1 MRLGIS
7 VLGLLATLAVALG
20 TSPSRA
26 QSIGQLYQISTIV
39 TGQREETRAPALRQ
53 SLLDVLVRVSGD
65 PSLINEPNALALEP
79 QAPAFVDRYR
89 YHDRLEG
96 KPIHDEQGT
105 RDRPHDLTI
114 DFNPAKVDAA
124 LRSLGRDAW
133 VSARPPVAIF
143 LAVEQGSSA
152 YVMTTDGERSYGQPD
167 AFRAASVKTGM
178 PIVLPNEAALDSAGL
193 TFDTVK
199 TAPLGTLDAAA
210 ASLGAEVALAGAM
223 AFSDKDL
230 GWSVEWRMP
239 WKGQLFRWHVKGVS
253 YDEAFRNA
261 LRGAAQILSG
271 HGTPE

>member
-1 MRLGIS
+1 MRLRIS
-7 VLGLLATLAVALG
+7 LAGLLAMLVFG
-20 TSPSRA
+20 TGSFSSRA
-26 QSIGQLYQISTIV
+26 ETTDQLYQISTIV
-39 TGQREETRAPALRQ
+39 TGQREETRLPALQQ
-53 SLLDVLVRVSGD
+53 SLIDVLVKVSGD
-65 PSLINEPNALALEP
+65 PSLFSHPKALALEP
-79 QAPAFVDRYR
+79 QASAFVDRYR

-105 RDRPHDLTI
+105 RDRPHDLTV

-124 LRSLGRDAW
+124 LQALGRDPW
-133 VSARPPVAIF
+133 VSARPRVGIF
-143 LAVEQGSSA
+143 LVVEQGRSA

-167 AFRAASVKTGM
+167 AFRAASVRTGL
-178 PIVLPNEAALDSAGL
+178 PIVLPSRAALDSAGL
-193 TFDTVK
+193 TFDVVK
-199 TAPLGTLDAAA
+199 TAPPGTLDGSAAR
-210 ASLGAEVALAGAM
+210 LGAEVALAGAM